1 MREASSPRR
10 RRPPAPLPRPAAA
23 APDRVEHAVV
33 APVPPVVGRLA
44 TALLSR
50 RASAAAR
57 GLASGRPP
65 RPLCAVGGP
74 HEVEEGF
81 LAPKHPPLLLQ
92 LLDKRE
98 EEALLLAVAPAGR
111 LLVVPT
117 RTGAAW
123 SAPLRPL
130 PSHLAP
136 LVARHSRMSTSCPAF
151 PRVRPPPTNSACQ
164 QQEQSGSPSLGG
176 GQSLPLLLARRAAAS
191 TALRISSAS
200 ASGTGS

>member
-1 MREASSPRR
+1 MPYLPGEARGEGGLFLLAAVAPH
-10 RRPPAPLPRPAAA
+10 PPPPPAAA

-44 TALLSR
+44 TALLAR

-57 GLASGRPP
+57 GLSGRLP
-65 RPLCAVGGP
+65 RPLGAVGSP

-98 EEALLLAVAPAGR
+98 EKALLLAVAPAGR

-117 RTGAAW
+117 RTGPREARLSAA
-123 SAPLRPL
+123 SLHTSP
-130 PSHLAP
+130 PS
-136 LVARHSRMSTSCPAF
+136 
-151 PRVRPPPTNSACQ
+151 PRATAGCR
-164 QQEQSGSPSLGG
+164 
-176 GQSLPLLLARRAAAS
+176 RRAPPFRA
-191 TALRISSAS
+191 
-200 ASGTGS
+200 